1 MLQTAVRRQPSD
13 ESQLIHLSA
22 SSLRLL
28 WLATCITYLLFL
40 RLLSALISTFVQL
53 PLWIKA
59 HTARIESRI
68 VSLAASILRVVAGET
83 NPTSSGQQHRGR
95 PGRDESYSARSMPTG
110 PADGIIAPRHSSLEF
125 DGMSEASYRQLDT
138 RWPTHRPQAPR
149 PPYRRGFENLRPS
162 VTVTPP
168 QLAVVNRGATRT
180 PLGYDGAASSP
191 TIISPIPGL
200 PIPSIPTFI
209 TRMPY
214 ISVSDSIYSSSSTG
228 LLGRRRRVSTT
239 SSGLGGTPQAKSE
252 AYTDLLPPRPS
263 VDCDSPCQSSEK
275 LRVHKNAQDTPSTS
289 DTTCPGRFP
298 SSEELEYSSL
308 AAVAQQFIQ
317 GSESV
322 RKG

>member
-1 MLQTAVRRQPSD
+1 MLQTPAGRQPSD

-22 SSLRLL
+22 SSSRLL
-28 WLATCITYLLFL
+28 WLATCVTYLLFL
-40 RLLSALISTFVQL
+40 RFLGALISTFVHL
-53 PLWIKA
+53 PLWLKA

-68 VSLAASILRVVAGET
+68 VNLAASILRVVAGET
-83 NPTSSGQQHRGR
+83 YPTSSDQQHRGR
-95 PGRDESYSARSMPTG
+95 PKRDESYSGRSLPNG
-110 PADGIIAPRHSSLEF
+110 PADDIIAPRHSSLEF
-125 DGMSEASYRQLDT
+125 DGISEASYRQRDT
-138 RWPTHRPQAPR
+138 RWLTHRPQAPR

-162 VTVTPP
+162 ITVTPP
-168 QLAVVNRGATRT
+168 QPAVVNHGATRT

-191 TIISPIPGL
+191 TILNPIPSL

-239 SSGLGGTPQAKSE
+239 SSSLEGRPQVKSE
-252 AYTDLLPPRPS
+252 TYTDLLPPRPS
-263 VDCDSPCQSSEK
+263 VDCDSPCQSSE
-275 LRVHKNAQDTPSTS
+275 RVQEKKTTQDRPSRS
-289 DTTCPGRFP
+289 DTTFPGRFP
-298 SSEELEYSSL
+298 TSEELDYSSL

-317 GSESV
+317 GSGRT